1 MGNCIARSPKVQQ
14 SNSNSNA
21 KGGVTSK
28 AAAVLPEKDASLSAT
43 AAARS
48 SDLLRIAEPSDGSF
62 ALLYPN
68 LEFSCQKLPNNNA
81 MDPIP
86 TVNEAAQKAAPGQA
100 SPPLSVS
107 SCEDGGVPEPSDRSL
122 FACFYPD
129 LEFSRQT
136 LPNNNHNNNDT
147 MDPPIG
153 TAASSGKTSPP
164 PTVRE
169 CNKDGSTI
177 VQAETLRQPS
187 NVDSEKSSAS
197 NALSSGAESTSSSSR
212 PVRVYAREA

>member
-86 TVNEAAQKAAPGQA
+86 TANEAAQKAAPGQA

-147 MDPPIG
+147 MDPLPP
-153 TAASSGKTSPP
+153 ASSGKASPPP

-169 CNKDGSTI
+169 CNKDGRSTI
-177 VQAETLRQPS
+177 VQAEALRQPS